1 LSHRET
7 SQMFVEAIDLVEKSA
22 ALHVERFVPG
32 LAPRSWSLRQTRHRL
47 SHLLVMESRRG
58 TATMRES
65 VIEFRAPALLWLP
78 CSHDGTLQVEAGA
91 QGYLLTVT
99 DDLLTQTIAGS
110 AEALHLRRTVDRLVL
125 LEDAKTS
132 QGFAAITASC
142 GMLAG
147 ELTTPGRGAA
157 TMLSAHL
164 LLICL
169 HLWRALIAEQPVD
182 DISRRGDGPRLVGN
196 FLQMVELHYRDGWPI
211 SRYAAALGVTDDR
224 LHAHCKRERGISPRA
239 VVHQRLIL
247 EACTRLRQ
255 LDLPVEQ
262 IAYGLGFH
270 DPGYFNRFFR
280 KYQSESP
287 GTYRRRVRLSPGRQG
302 PSYAAWP

>member
-1 LSHRET
+1 
-7 SQMFVEAIDLVEKSA
+7 MFVEAIDLVEKSA

-169 HLWRALIAEQPVD
+169 HLWRALIA
-182 DISRRGDGPRLVGN
+182 
-196 FLQMVELHYRDGWPI
+196 
-211 SRYAAALGVTDDR
+211 
-224 LHAHCKRERGISPRA
+224 
-239 VVHQRLIL
+239 
-247 EACTRLRQ
+247 
-255 LDLPVEQ
+255 
-262 IAYGLGFH
+262 
-270 DPGYFNRFFR
+270 
-280 KYQSESP
+280 
-287 GTYRRRVRLSPGRQG
+287 
-302 PSYAAWP
+302 